1 MENFTRVL
9 ILGASGMLGNTVFRL
24 FSKSPGFSVFG
35 TMRSNSSLNFLPAEF
50 HQNVITGIDIE
61 RFDNLTRILSEL
73 RPNIV
78 INCIGLI
85 KQLKDANDPIKVIPI
100 NSIFPHRLAGVC
112 ALVGSRLIHMST
124 DCVFSGNKGYYS
136 ESDFPDAG
144 DLYGR
149 SKYLGEVDYA
159 NAITLRTS
167 IIGHELNGNRSL
179 IGWFL
184 AQNGSVKGFE
194 QAIFSGLPAVEIGLV
209 IRDYVIPHPE
219 LRGLYHVSA
228 EPINK
233 YELLSLVTKIY
244 KKKIEIIPDKQYVI
258 DLSLNSSR
266 FQKAT
271 GFKASEWPELVSN
284 MLNFC

>member
-1 MENFTRVL
+1 MVINTRVL

-24 FSKSPGFSVFG
+24 LSKSPGFSVFG
-35 TMRSNSSLNFLPAEF
+35 TMRSNSSLNFLSAEL
-50 HQNVITGIDIE
+50 HKNIITSIDVE
-61 RFDNLTRILSEL
+61 KFDCLTRILSEV
-73 RPNIV
+73 RPDIV

-85 KQLKDANDPIKVIPI
+85 KQLKEANDPLEVIPI
-100 NSIFPHRLAGVC
+100 NSIFPHRLAKVC
-112 ALVGSRLIHMST
+112 ALIGSRLIHMST
-124 DCVFSGNKGYYS
+124 DCVFSGNKGLYS
-136 ESDFPDAG
+136 ESDFPDAL

-167 IIGHELNGNRSL
+167 IIGHELNSNRSL

-194 QAIFSGLPAVEIGLV
+194 RAIFSGLPAVEIGRV
-209 IRDYVIPHPE
+209 IRDYVIPHPD

-228 EPINK
+228 EPISK
-233 YELLSLVTKIY
+233 YDLLLLVSKVY
-244 KKKIEIIPDKQYVI
+244 EKKIEVIPDKRYVI

-271 GFKASEWPELVSN
+271 GFRALEWEELVSN
-284 MLNFC
+284 MLNFR